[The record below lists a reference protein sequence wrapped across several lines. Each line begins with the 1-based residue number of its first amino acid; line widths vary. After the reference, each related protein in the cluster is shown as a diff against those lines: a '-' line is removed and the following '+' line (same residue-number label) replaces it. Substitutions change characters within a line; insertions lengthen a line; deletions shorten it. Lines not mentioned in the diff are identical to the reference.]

1 MSNTLLLHRWE
12 MIQEQVIYALGDVT
26 VVQSLPTAITEA
38 RTGKYDL
45 ILVDVD
51 MFADGILNLSACA
64 KTVGITVDYIMQAR
78 DTDTAYLI
86 WAGLP
91 LGKFTSELEK
101 VTKGDPD
108 EWKPP
113 NGLDWN
119 QVARFGAVTLG
130 QTQMDVLNWSCQ
142 GLTAERISS
151 NMSTT
156 KGYVEQ
162 VLRALY
168 EKFGVL
174 EGEGNRR
181 VRLVREAM
189 RMGVV
194 V

>member
-1 MSNTLLLHRWE
+1 MNTLLLHRWE
-12 MIQEQVIYALGDVT
+12 MIQEQVIYALGDTT
-26 VVQSLPTAITEA
+26 VVQSLPKAITEA
-38 RTGKYDL
+38 RTGRYDL
-45 ILVDVD
+45 ILVDAD
-51 MFADGILNLSACA
+51 MFADGILNLASHA
-64 KTVGITVDYIMQAR
+64 KTVGITVDYMMQAR

-91 LGKFTSELEK
+91 LEKLTSELEK
-101 VTKGDPD
+101 VSKGDPD

-130 QTQMDVLNWSCQ
+130 QTQMEVLNLSCQ
-142 GLTAERISS
+142 GLTARQIGG

-156 KGYVEQ
+156 AGHVEQ